1 MTVLHAKQWRFE
13 MMHALI
19 FFLIALHYNS
29 IIIFLKYTKKTITFI
44 LIIHYLHE
52 LNDPKCAQLITGL
65 LNSCQKFHAL
75 KIVPRSLLAKIQKK
89 YM

>member
-1 MTVLHAKQWRFE
+1 M
-13 MMHALI
+13 
-19 FFLIALHYNS
+19 
-29 IIIFLKYTKKTITFI
+29 IIIFKNTKIKKTIIFI

-75 KIVPRSLLAKIQKK
+75 KIVPRSLLAKRQKNICNCFK
-89 YM
+89 FLRVVFNRWPGLMQ

>member
-1 MTVLHAKQWRFE
+1 MQNNDVLKI
-13 MMHALI
+13 MHALI
-19 FFLIALHYNS
+19 FFLIALYYS
-29 IIIFLKYTKKTITFI
+29 STIILLKNTKKYIYIITFI

-75 KIVPRSLLAKIQKK
+75 KIVPRSLLAKVQKK

>member
-1 MTVLHAKQWRFE
+1 
-13 MMHALI
+13 MMHVLF
-19 FFLIALHYNS
+19 FFLIALHYS
-29 IIIFLKYTKKTITFI
+29 SMIILLKNTKKNTITFI

-89 YM
+89 NV

>member
-1 MTVLHAKQWRFE
+1 MQNNDVLKI
-13 MMHALI
+13 MHALI
-19 FFLIALHYNS
+19 FFPHCTLLQFNYNT
-29 IIIFLKYTKKTITFI
+29 FKKYKKYIYIITFI

-75 KIVPRSLLAKIQKK
+75 KIVPRSLLAKVQKK